1 MKWHYKGEAD
11 ITLGEVHVSP
21 LPKILTALIIFA
33 VVAIGTTGFIFRY
46 YLYDLFVNPHI
57 VLTTDSVNVHYG
69 DSFNS
74 YDYISKSGTVKYEDF
89 RAYILESG
97 SDGGIILDEHPTNV
111 EEYPYK
117 AHWEGDVN
125 THELGTYTVTF
136 YSSNRIRKNETTLT
150 VNVVDVEKPILAIT
164 QPEKPIPLMKKDFNA
179 LDESN
184 ALEYAQNAGKFD
196 LSNCVTVNDNYSSRE
211 NMKFDFSNPVQG
223 STNEYVKTFSIECT
237 VTDENG
243 NKSAEENSAIIISFQ
258 LVADTSEYDE
268 RIAELEKENEEIKEK
283 QTNNGG
289 SGGGNNNTG
298 NQGNNGNQQQQAT
311 EQPTTEQQPTNSGES
326 KTYCDFCKQWI
337 PDSQLREH
345 MKTHQ

>member
-33 VVAIGTTGFIFRY
+33 VIAVGTTGFIFRY
-46 YLYDLFVNPHI
+46 NLYDLFVNPRI
-57 VLTTDSVNVHYG
+57 VLTTDSVNIPYG
-69 DSFNS
+69 DSFNPH
-74 YDYISKSGTVKYEDF
+74 DYISKGSTTKYDDFIAYETAEYLTEDMDAVYTF
-89 RAYILESG
+89 TCENNV
-97 SDGGIILDEHPTNV
+97 DTNV
-111 EEYPYK
+111 
-117 AHWEGDVN
+117 
-125 THELGTYTVTF
+125 LGTYTVI
-136 YSSNRIRKNETTLT
+136 YHSSNRVKENETTLT
-150 VNVVDVEKPILAIT
+150 VNVVDAEKPILAIT

-196 LSNCVTVNDNYSSRE
+196 LSNCVTVDDNYSSRE
-211 NMKFDFSNPVQG
+211 KMKFDFSNPVQG

-243 NKSAEENSAIIISFQ
+243 NKSVEENSAIIISFQ

-268 RIAELEKENEEIKEK
+268 RIAELEKENEEIKENTQNNK
-283 QTNNGG
+283 PANTGGNGG
-289 SGGGNNNTG
+289 PNNKS
-298 NQGNNGNQQQQAT
+298 QQTT
-311 EQPTTEQQPTNSGES
+311 EQPTTEQQPTSNHNGEV
-326 KTYCDFCKQWI
+326 TVICPNCGAYVPQ
-337 PDSQLREH
+337 SQIQEH

>member
-74 YDYISKSGTVKYEDF
+74 YNYISKSGTVKYEDF

-97 SDGGIILDEHPTNV
+97 SDGGIILNEHPTNI

-211 NMKFDFSNPVQG
+211 KMKFDFSNPIQG

-268 RIAELEKENEEIKEK
+268 RIAELEKENEEIKEATTNTK
-283 QTNNGG
+283 PANNGG
-289 SGGGNNNTG
+289 NTGNSGNNKQDTGTDTGNNQPSGGGDYAG
-298 NQGNNGNQQQQAT
+298 NIC
-311 EQPTTEQQPTNSGES
+311 P
-326 KTYCDFCKQWI
+326 YCGGHFT
-337 PDSQLREH
+337 DSEFPAHIQTHRE
-345 MKTHQ
+345 

>member
-33 VVAIGTTGFIFRY
+33 VVAVGTTGFIFRY

-97 SDGGIILDEHPTNV
+97 SQCVGIVLDEHPTNA

-117 AHWEGDVN
+117 AHWEGNVN

-136 YSSNRIRKNETTLT
+136 YSSNRMRKNETTLT

-196 LSNCVTVNDNYSSRE
+196 LSNCVTVDDNYSSRE
-211 NMKFDFSNPVQG
+211 NMKFDFSNPIQG

-268 RIAELEKENEEIKEK
+268 RIAELEKENEEIKEA
-283 QTNNGG
+283 TNNGG
-289 SGGGNNNTG
+289 NGSNTRK
-298 NQGNNGNQQQQAT
+298 QDNNGNPQQQTT
-311 EQPTTEQQPTNSGES
+311 EQPTTEQQPTSNHNGEA
-326 KTYCDFCKQWI
+326 TAIC
-337 PDSQLREH
+337 PDCGAYVPQSQMPDH
-345 MKTHQ
+345 VKSHN